1 MLRSCRAPLIL
12 ALLALSLWTAR
23 ADDDAEG
30 GDEKKEEAEADKVVD
45 GFTEEQRT
53 KMTEGSEKHEFQA
66 EVNRLMDIIINS
78 LYTDK
83 QVFLRELI
91 SNSADALEKARFHS
105 VQDESYLG
113 ETKDLEIKIEY
124 DADGKT
130 ISIID
135 TGIGMS
141 KADLINNLGTVAKS
155 GTTNFLEAMADGAD
169 ANLIGQ
175 FGVGFYSA
183 FLVADKVTVTSK
195 CNDDPVQHVWE
206 SSADASF
213 TVVDDPR
220 GNTLGRG
227 TRVTLHLKED
237 AHEYLAEDKLKDT
250 AKKYSQ
256 FIQFPIYV
264 KVKKEVDV
272 DADEEDDDDD
282 EEKEDEEKKDDVETK
297 DDEEK
302 EDEDD
307 EEEKKPKK
315 KTVFEWEQV
324 NTQKAIWLRAK
335 EDVTEEEYNEFYKT
349 VSKDYLDPLAYTHFN
364 AEGEIEF
371 KSVLFL
377 PKKAPFDQMDNYW
390 TKRSEIKLYVRRVL
404 VADKFDELLPKYLNF
419 VKGVVDSD
427 DLPLNVSR
435 EQLQQSKIMKVIS
448 KKLVRKILEL
458 MKKLAKEEDSGD
470 DEEEEDEEK
479 EDGEEKEKK
488 EEEEKKDKKDEESG
502 WPKFYKEF
510 AKNLKM

>member
-1 MLRSCRAPLIL
+1 MIDFETTISSRHRFAGSF
-12 ALLALSLWTAR
+12 AR
-23 ADDDAEG
+23 A
-30 GDEKKEEAEADKVVD
+30 EEAEGEAEKVVD
-45 GFTEEQRT
+45 GFSDGDRA
-53 KMTEGSEKHEFQA
+53 KMAESSEKHEFQA

-91 SNSADALEKARFHS
+91 SNAADALEKARFHS
-105 VQDESYLG
+105 VQDETFLG
-113 ETKDLEIKIEY
+113 DTKDLEVKIEH
-124 DADGKT
+124 DADAKT

-155 GTTNFLEAMADGAD
+155 GTTNFLEAMAEGGD

-183 FLVADKVTVTSK
+183 FLVADKVSVTSK

-237 AHEYLAEDKLKDT
+237 AHDYLSEDKLKES

-272 DADEEDDDDD
+272 EAEEDDDDD
-282 EEKEDEEKKDDVETK
+282 KEDEDEEQKDDVETK
-297 DDEEK
+297 DEEEKDEE
-302 EDEDD
+302 D
-307 EEEKKPKK
+307 KKPKK

-335 EDVTEEEYNEFYKT
+335 EDVTEEEYNEFYKSI
-349 VSKDYLDPLAYTHFN
+349 SKDYLDPLAYTHFN

-371 KSVLFL
+371 KSILFL
-377 PKKAPFDQMDNYW
+377 PKKAPFDMMDNYW
-390 TKRSEIKLYVRRVL
+390 TKKSEVKLFVR
-404 VADKFDELLPKYLNF
+404 
-419 VKGVVDSD
+419 
-427 DLPLNVSR
+427 
-435 EQLQQSKIMKVIS
+435 
-448 KKLVRKILEL
+448 
-458 MKKLAKEEDSGD
+458 
-470 DEEEEDEEK
+470 
-479 EDGEEKEKK
+479 
-488 EEEEKKDKKDEESG
+488 
-502 WPKFYKEF
+502 
-510 AKNLKM
+510 